1 MADATSAYTAD
12 LGRGSATPHAK
23 SEIRKKLRA
32 ILEGISPTA
41 RHEKSL
47 AACSLL
53 SATAEFAQA
62 RVVMLYISTEIE
74 VETMPLALKCWQAG
88 KTVAV
93 PKVSWDQRRMLPVE
107 ITSLQT
113 EMTTTG
119 NGIREPVGGKPV
131 PAEFIDL
138 AIVPG
143 LGFTREGARIGRG
156 MGFYDRFLGS
166 GDFVG
171 ITCGLAFEEQLVPE
185 LPTMPHDIAVSMLA
199 TDGGIRRFG
208 VNCIRY

>member
-1 MADATSAYTAD
+1 MTPATSGYSAD
-12 LGRGSATPHAK
+12 LGTTTAMHTAK
-23 SEIRKKLRA
+23 AEIRKKLRA
-32 ILEGISPTA
+32 MLEAMPPA
-41 RHEKSL
+41 VRHEKSL

-62 RVVMLYISTEIE
+62 RVVMLYISTDIE
-74 VETMPLALKCWQAG
+74 VETLPLALKCWQAG

-119 NGIREPVGGKPV
+119 PGIREPVSGKPV

-138 AIVPG
+138 AVVPG
-143 LGFTREGARIGRG
+143 LGFTRQGARIGRG

-166 GDFVG
+166 GDFLGV
-171 ITCGLAFEEQLVPE
+171 TCGLAFEEQIVPE
-185 LPTMPHDIAVSMLA
+185 LPMMPHDVRVSMLA

-208 VNCIRY
+208 VNCMRL